1 MLVQPKRQRFV
12 RTFSVLSAT
21 WAKAWV
27 VFFLYFCRMEQSIN
41 ITLLPLQDT
50 DREQFI
56 LDNQRAFKYGAM
68 EEFGMRDDRME
79 EGEEVISRKTIERCM
94 DSEQAETYR
103 IVHDGEVV
111 GGLILQIDKQNAK
124 GELEILFIKPEA
136 HSKGLGQAAWKAVE
150 AMHPEIRVWETMTP
164 YFEKRNIH
172 FYVNRLGFHIVEF
185 WNKYQHGPAMPDDI
199 DENWSEEDEMFLFR
213 KIINNSNTEKK

>member
-1 MLVQPKRQRFV
+1 MLVQSKRQRFV

-41 ITLLPLQDT
+41 ITLLPLQEA

-103 IVHDGEVV
+103 IVHEGDVV

-213 KIINNSNTEKK
+213 KVIANS